1 MTVQAPSS
9 GGRAAGPATIL
20 HRLEALLMTPA
31 VSGLAA
37 GWLAFCLLVWLYG
50 ASPREM
56 AALLFEGT
64 WGTTYGAGQVLFKAT
79 PLLFTGLAVDLAL
92 RAGLFNIG
100 AEGQLAIGSL
110 AAGVVGAYLPGST
123 PAVVALPAALAA
135 AMAAGAAWAAA
146 PALLKGRLGAHE
158 VISTI
163 MMNRVADGLVGLL
176 LASGL
181 ALNGTVRTADVVPG
195 ARMPRLEAWLPA
207 FRGSAASFASVLA
220 VLATAAAMLL
230 HRRTRVG
237 REIGLVGQNPAA
249 MAAEKVPVGRRLEQA
264 LIASGAIAGAA
275 SLGTVLG
282 YKGYF
287 EEGLGAGA
295 GFGGVAVAL
304 LGRGRAVGLV
314 LAALL
319 FGTLSQGGLA
329 LNAHVPKEVMDI
341 LQGVVIV
348 AVALADA
355 QLRAAIALPFVSKEP
370 RGAANAG
377 RSS

>member
-1 MTVQAPSS
+1 MK
-9 GGRAAGPATIL
+9 
-20 HRLEALLMTPA
+20 LLVRVLRMPA
-31 VSGLAA
+31 VAGLAA
-37 GWLAFCLLVWLYG
+37 GWLAFCVLVWAYG

-56 AALLFEGT
+56 AALLLEGT
-64 WGTTYGAGQVLFKAT
+64 WGTSYGAGQVLFKAT

-100 AEGQLAIGSL
+100 AEGQLAVASL
-110 AAGVVGAYLPGST
+110 AAGVVGSRLPAAT
-123 PAVVALPAALAA
+123 PALVALPVTIAA
-135 AMAAGAAWAAA
+135 AMTAGAAWAAV
-146 PALLKGRLGAHE
+146 PALLKGRFGAHE

-163 MMNRVADGLVGLL
+163 MMNRVADGVVGLL
-176 LASGL
+176 IASGL
-181 ALNGTVRTADVVPG
+181 ALTGTVRTADVVPG
-195 ARMPRLEAWLPA
+195 ARVPRLEVLVPA
-207 FRGSAASFASVLA
+207 LRGSAASFAIVFAL
-220 VLATAAAMLL
+220 VATALLMLA

-237 REIGLVGQNPAA
+237 REIGLIGMNARA
-249 MAAEKVPVGRRLEQA
+249 MSAEKVPVRRRLEQA

-304 LGRGRAVGLV
+304 LGRGRLGGLV

-319 FGTLSQGGLA
+319 FGTLQQGGLA
-329 LNAHVPKEVMDI
+329 LNAHVPKELMEV
-341 LQGVVIV
+341 LQGVVIC

-355 QLRAAIALPFVSKEP
+355 RL
-370 RGAANAG
+370 RGAVVDAVTRPLAKSRAKPGGAG
-377 RSS
+377 T